1 MGSAAPIWTGRQ
13 WQVTRQGLITTRG
26 NFHYF
31 ISRREILKGL
41 HPGRVGRAWPPH
53 MAEKTWVDIDD
64 FCEAWLRALEAYE
77 VASPRAATVCQQVL
91 GHVAAVA

>member
-1 MGSAAPIWTGRQ
+1 MAPFWTGRQ
-13 WQVTRQGLITTRG
+13 WKVTRQGLVTTRG

-31 ISRREILKGL
+31 IPKREILKGL
-41 HPGRVGRAWPPH
+41 QGIGRPWPPH

-77 VASPRAATVCQQVL
+77 LASPRAATVCQQVL
-91 GHVAAVA
+91 GQM